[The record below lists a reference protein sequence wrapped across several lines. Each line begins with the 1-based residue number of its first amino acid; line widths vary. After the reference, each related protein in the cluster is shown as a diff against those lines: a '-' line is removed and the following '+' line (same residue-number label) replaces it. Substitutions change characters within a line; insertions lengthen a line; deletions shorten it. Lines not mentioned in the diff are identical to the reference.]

1 MFGECVPKLG
11 DVVFYLH
18 ISSSYNM
25 LEAAVGSYIGLRS
38 TIFLEAPILAS
49 KCWFVARKWKGR
61 RDPTNLACFPWHG
74 GFSFWSCLGHSLR
87 SQLGPWSNLQNG
99 WAALGVV
106 LYFWKSTN
114 WGQSTVLGPLPRSCS
129 LWHWVKFRLFHRCLW
144 KRWCISYWR
153 AIPLG
158 TWY

>member
-61 RDPTNLACFPWHG
+61 RDPTNLARFPWHG

-106 LYFWKSTN
+106 LYFEKAPTGVSPQFWVLCQGRVHFGIGSSSDYST
-114 WGQSTVLGPLPRSCS
+114 GAFGRGGVFPTEEQSL
-129 LWHWVKFRLFHRCLW
+129 
-144 KRWCISYWR
+144 
-153 AIPLG
+153 
-158 TWY
+158 